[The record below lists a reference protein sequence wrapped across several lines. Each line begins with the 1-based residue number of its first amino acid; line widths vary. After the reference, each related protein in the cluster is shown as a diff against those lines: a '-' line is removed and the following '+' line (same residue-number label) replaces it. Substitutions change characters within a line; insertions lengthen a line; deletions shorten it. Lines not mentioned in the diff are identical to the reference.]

1 MSKKLFWLLTVP
13 LLGMLLCIKPAWS
26 QDHALDRIGNVTQ
39 AYEQGLNHYLGR
51 GVPQDSQRAAAFFE
65 RAATTQNHSAA
76 QFNLG
81 VLYEHG
87 EGVQKDLNA
96 AVQWYEK
103 AAQQNNVKAQY
114 NLGYLLLEGFGVP
127 KNPVAALQWL
137 EKAAHQG
144 YAPAEYQVGCAYLEA
159 KGVPQNRSLAL
170 EWLGRAA
177 AQNHKDA
184 QQVLVLAQS
193 MAP

>member
-13 LLGMLLCIKPAWS
+13 LMGVFLCAKPAWS
-26 QDHALDRIGNVTQ
+26 QTLDDTESVVQ
-39 AYEQGLNHYLGR
+39 AYEKGLNYYLGR
-51 GVPQDSQRAAAFFE
+51 GVPQNSQRAAAFFE
-65 RAATTQNHSAA
+65 QAANTQNHSAA

-81 VLYEHG
+81 VLYERG
-87 EGVQKDLNA
+87 EGVQKDLDT
-96 AVQWYEK
+96 AVRWYEK

-114 NLGYLLLEGFGVP
+114 NLGYLLLEGFGMP
-127 KNPVAALQWL
+127 KNPVTALQWL

-159 KGVPQNRSLAL
+159 KGVPHNRSVAL

-184 QQVLVLAQS
+184 QQVLALAQS

>member
-1 MSKKLFWLLTVP
+1 MSKKLFWLFTLP
-13 LLGMLLCIKPAWS
+13 LLAVLVCVKPAWGQS
-26 QDHALDRIGNVTQ
+26 QILDAMKGTT
-39 AYEQGLNHYLGR
+39 AYEQGLNYYLGR

-65 RAATTQNHSAA
+65 HAAKTQNHPGA

-103 AAQQNNVKAQY
+103 AAQQNNAKAQY
-114 NLGYLLLEGFGVP
+114 NLGFLLLEGFGIS
-127 KNPVAALQWL
+127 KNPVTGLQWL
-137 EKAAHQG
+137 EKAADQG
-144 YAPAEYQVGCAYLEA
+144 SIPAAYQLGCAYLGA
-159 KGVPQNRSLAL
+159 KGVPHNRALAL

-177 AQNHKDA
+177 AHDHKDA
-184 QQVLVLAQS
+184 QQVLALAQS

>member
-13 LLGMLLCIKPAWS
+13 LLGVFLCVKPAWG
-26 QDHALDRIGNVTQ
+26 QGQTLDRIENVAQ

-65 RAATTQNHSAA
+65 HAAKTQNHSAA

-81 VLYEHG
+81 VLYERG
-87 EGVQKDLNA
+87 EGVQKDLDA

-103 AAQQNNVKAQY
+103 AAHQNNAKAQY
-114 NLGYLLLEGFGVP
+114 NLGFLLLEGFGVP

-144 YAPAEYQVGCAYLEA
+144 SIPAAYQLGCAYLEA
-159 KGVPQNRSLAL
+159 KGVPHNRSLAL

-177 AQNHKDA
+177 AHNHKDA
-184 QQVLVLAQS
+184 QQVLALAQS